1 MSTLKTFI
9 TNDQILIPTDVCR
22 TTWDRIH
29 GLMGKHH
36 YERALLIP
44 RCNSVHTFFMRFPID
59 VAFLDR
65 NLVVLDVVRMAPW
78 RIGYPRLRARSVLE
92 AEIGYFDKWQI
103 YPSVQLSYDQ
113 Q

>member
-1 MSTLKTFI
+1 
-9 TNDQILIPTDVCR
+9 
-22 TTWDRIH
+22 
-29 GLMGKHH
+29 MGKHH

-59 VAFLDR
+59 VAFLNR

-78 RIGYPRLRARSVLE
+78 RIGHPRLRARYVLE

-103 YPSVQLSYDQ
+103 QLGTRLSYDQ
-113 Q
+113 